1 MIWNGL
7 QTTKK
12 QRKMPNPENL
22 VPIPKGVSLNPN
34 GRPKGSRSMKVI
46 LREMMELVIDT
57 PKNEIAE
64 QWESKSSPAVKGKMT
79 IKDALVLKDISNAMK
94 GNDKAAQRIWEY
106 LEGKPDQHQVLEVKQ
121 PQTKSEMVSQ
131 LKQYADRSGLTLQE
145 YCEREGVDIATI
157 PDDLESIEGENAPA
171 S

>member
-1 MIWNGL
+1 MA
-7 QTTKK
+7 
-12 QRKMPNPENL
+12 NPENI
-22 VPIPKGVSLNPN
+22 VNHKIKPGEILNPN
-34 GRPKGSRSMKVI
+34 GRPKGSKSMKTI
-46 LREMMELVIDT
+46 LREMLELVVDT

-64 QWESKSSPAVKGKMT
+64 QWEAKCNPITKGKMT
-79 IKDALVLKDISNAMK
+79 IKDALVMKDISNAMK
-94 GNDKAAQRIWEY
+94 GNDRAAQRIWEY